1 MKLTKSQLK
10 EIIREELLKEDD
22 FASKYVDMLDD
33 LKDDFLKRGTTIVK
47 MLNQQ
52 DNITGTKN
60 AKVYNKL
67 VDKYFRKFI
76 IDAKKIQNMIK
87 D

>member
-1 MKLTKSQLK
+1 VGH
-10 EIIREELLKEDD
+10 
-22 FASKYVDMLDD
+22 FP
-33 LKDDFLKRGTTIVK
+33 VK

-76 IDAKKIQNMIK
+76 IDAKKIQKMIK

>member
-10 EIIREELLKEDD
+10 EIIKEELLKEDD
-22 FASKYVDMLDD
+22 FASKYADQ
-33 LKDDFLKRGTTIVK
+33 LKSIQDIVMQRSHNIVK

-52 DNITGTKN
+52 DKITGTKN
-60 AKVYNKL
+60 AKAYNKL
-67 VDKYFRKFI
+67 IDKHFRKFI
-76 IDAKKIQNMIK
+76 LTAHKIKNTIK

>member
-1 MKLTKSQLK
+1 MKLTKSHLK
-10 EIIREELLKEDD
+10 QMIKEELLKEDD
-22 FASKYVDMLDD
+22 FASKYADMIDE
-33 LKDDFLKRGTTIVK
+33 LKDDFLKKGTTIVK

-67 VDKYFRKFI
+67 VDKHFRKFI
-76 IDAKKIQNMIK
+76 IDVKKIQKMIK

>member
-22 FASKYVDMLDD
+22 FASKYADMLDD
-33 LKDDFLKRGTTIVK
+33 IKDDFLKRGTTIIK

-67 VDKYFRKFI
+67 IDTHFRKFI
-76 IDAKKIQNMIK
+76 IGAKKIQKMIK

>member
-10 EIIREELLKEDD
+10 EIIREELLKEDN
-22 FASKYVDMLDD
+22 FAEKYVDQLTDI
-33 LKDDFLKRGTTIVK
+33 KDIVMQRSHNIVK
-47 MLNQQ
+47 MLVQQ
-52 DNITGTKN
+52 DKITGTKN

-67 VDKYFRKFI
+67 VDKHFRKFI
-76 IDAKKIQNMIK
+76 LEAHKIKNTIK

>member
-22 FASKYVDMLDD
+22 FASKYADQLTDI
-33 LKDDFLKRGTTIVK
+33 KDIVMQRSHNIVK

-52 DNITGTKN
+52 DKITGTKN

-76 IDAKKIQNMIK
+76 IDAKKIQRMIK